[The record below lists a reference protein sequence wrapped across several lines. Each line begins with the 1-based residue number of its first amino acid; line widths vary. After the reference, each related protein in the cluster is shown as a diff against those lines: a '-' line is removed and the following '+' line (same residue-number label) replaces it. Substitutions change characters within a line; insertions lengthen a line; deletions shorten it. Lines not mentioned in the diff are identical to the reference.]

1 MGGRDAEGRA
11 PQGIA
16 EALVSTEPTI
26 KQQASAL
33 LSAYAGAH
41 SRYDAMEGNGGTAG
55 RLAEAEARVL
65 EVLERGLA
73 QDDERSVELAALRE
87 RVRTLEAE
95 NERLR
100 WIEVVGRA
108 AIRPDLGVLRINL
121 PWGGEGEPIFGWCV
135 RKAVDAAR
143 ALAAEPAP

>member
-87 RVRTLEAE
+87 RVRTLEE
-95 NERLR
+95 EREAVAWAYMDMLSALYPGYDR
-100 WIEVVGRA
+100 Q
-108 AIRPDLGVLRINL
+108 AIDGVL
-121 PWGGEGEPIFGWCV
+121 
-135 RKAVDAAR
+135 KAMQDRYGSPAAQVQTALRR
-143 ALAAEPAP
+143 ARLNRAP